1 MRRYFTFDP
10 HVLILPLLLFLFAP
24 VASFADS
31 PATQPADSSELI
43 KSKAE
48 MAGYGAETARLI
60 NEKDEIVSILRNGA
74 VVIVKRIP
82 SPVVAVRGYCAT
94 GGVYEGKWL
103 GGGLSHLLE
112 HLVAGGSNSR
122 RTEAENKS
130 LLQRIGN
137 DSNAYTT
144 EDHTAYFVNT
154 TTPHMEEAVD
164 LVTGWM
170 LGAQIT
176 VPEYR
181 REYQVVQRELERGKG
196 IPDMVFQNLFME
208 NRYHVSP
215 ARIPVIGYQEVI
227 QGLSRDDV
235 YSYYQ
240 IAYTPGNMV
249 FAVVGDIDPET
260 MLAAVRKNVADAKP
274 GRVFSHDIADEPPVL
289 GPRSLVATFPK
300 LGPARVDLAFPSVKL
315 DHPDLYALDLLGEVL
330 GGGESA
336 TLVEDLRDG
345 KQLVNAVSCEDWTP
359 SFAGGSFMI
368 DLQTSPD
375 KVQPAI
381 AEAMAVVADARAHGV
396 DEDRLK
402 RAKTELK
409 MARLKQMQ
417 TSQDVAASLATDYL
431 STGDPHFSDR
441 YVERIEKVTAA
452 QVQAVAEKYL
462 DPSRLMTTVL
472 LPEEAVGAAGLPK
485 AVDLIRPAVEPG
497 NSLSPQ
503 PTETPANP
511 GAVQRFVLDNGT
523 ILLLKRFTTTPLVTV
538 RMYSLGG
545 VTDEDAA
552 TNGLGNLTMSMLPRG
567 AGAKSAEQ
575 IAEFFDSIGGGIS
588 TTCGN
593 NSFVWSMECSKEDL
607 SSALA
612 TYADIVFHPNFP
624 PDQTAEMK
632 QRLLAAISGQDAEWH
647 SRASRFFRKEFYGPS
662 GSPYQFLPIGTAEN
676 VQKFTVEQM
685 KDWYAQKVLGAP
697 RVLTIFGNVDAD
709 QAKQMAQSFLG
720 GGNKVPAP
728 SAGAMPPI
736 DTHADNATPFLNVQR
751 VEIQK
756 TEQGPASVLIGFDS
770 HSIIGE
776 PAEPTAI
783 RTYTLAGGF
792 SYPTGYIFETL
803 RGKGLSYE
811 AGAYDS
817 PGRSDKLTGTMIA
830 YAACDASKVSQ
841 VTDDLLMNIARL
853 QGTPADMQQDWFD
866 RSKDLITTADALEH
880 ETPDEQAERVAL
892 DELFGLGY
900 DYHDKFPAQI
910 DSVTLADIGAYAR
923 NRLRNC
929 VVTICT
935 PDPDAAKVALGKHE
949 YSSFPTVDL
958 TPKGI
963 QLDTGAPR

>member
-1 MRRYFTFDP
+1 
-10 HVLILPLLLFLFAP
+10 
-24 VASFADS
+24 
-31 PATQPADSSELI
+31 
-43 KSKAE
+43 
-48 MAGYGAETARLI
+48 
-60 NEKDEIVSILRNGA
+60 
-74 VVIVKRIP
+74 
-82 SPVVAVRGYCAT
+82 
-94 GGVYEGKWL
+94 
-103 GGGLSHLLE
+103 
-112 HLVAGGSNSR
+112 
-122 RTEAENKS
+122 
-130 LLQRIGN
+130 
-137 DSNAYTT
+137 
-144 EDHTAYFVNT
+144 
-154 TTPHMEEAVD
+154 
-164 LVTGWM
+164 
-170 LGAQIT
+170 
-176 VPEYR
+176 
-181 REYQVVQRELERGKG
+181 
-196 IPDMVFQNLFME
+196 
-208 NRYHVSP
+208 
-215 ARIPVIGYQEVI
+215 
-227 QGLSRDDV
+227 
-235 YSYYQ
+235 
-240 IAYTPGNMV
+240 
-249 FAVVGDIDPET
+249 
-260 MLAAVRKNVADAKP
+260 
-274 GRVFSHDIADEPPVL
+274 
-289 GPRSLVATFPK
+289 
-300 LGPARVDLAFPSVKL
+300 
-315 DHPDLYALDLLGEVL
+315 
-330 GGGESA
+330 
-336 TLVEDLRDG
+336 
-345 KQLVNAVSCEDWTP
+345 
-359 SFAGGSFMI
+359 
-368 DLQTSPD
+368 
-375 KVQPAI
+375 
-381 AEAMAVVADARAHGV
+381 MAVVADARAHGV

-720 GGNKVPAP
+720 GGNKVRAF
-728 SAGAMPPI
+728 SRR
-736 DTHADNATPFLNVQR
+736 HAANRHARGQR
-751 VEIQK
+751 HALPK
-756 TEQGPASVLIGFDS
+756 RA
-770 HSIIGE
+770 
-776 PAEPTAI
+776 A
-783 RTYTLAGGF
+783 
-792 SYPTGYIFETL
+792 
-803 RGKGLSYE
+803 RG
-811 AGAYDS
+811 
-817 PGRSDKLTGTMIA
+817 
-830 YAACDASKVSQ
+830 
-841 VTDDLLMNIARL
+841 N
-853 QGTPADMQQDWFD
+853 
-866 RSKDLITTADALEH
+866 SKD
-880 ETPDEQAERVAL
+880 R
-892 DELFGLGY
+892 
-900 DYHDKFPAQI
+900 
-910 DSVTLADIGAYAR
+910 AR
-923 NRLRNC
+923 PRQRAHRL
-929 VVTICT
+929 
-935 PDPDAAKVALGKHE
+935 
-949 YSSFPTVDL
+949 
-958 TPKGI
+958 
-963 QLDTGAPR
+963 